1 MIIEKGNFIFQNV
14 FKLLQMSV
22 KTPLSLGA
30 KRPILGWGVTPASV
44 IVTKNYFLKITL
56 QVYEVI

>member
-22 KTPLSLGA
+22 KTPLSLGL
-30 KRPILGWGVTPASV
+30 KDLFWGGVTPASV